1 MRNLKLQ
8 IEYDGTA
15 YAGWQV
21 QNRHR
26 GKTIQQVIEKVLS
39 KILQEKVRLNG
50 SGRTDAGVHASAQVA
65 NFKTGSEIPGLRLRH
80 ALNALL
86 PADISVSIVEDV
98 HPDFHSR
105 FSAKSK
111 AYCYRVLNRAYP
123 SALSRGRV
131 YFCPYPLDLDLM
143 RREAACLLG
152 RHDFS
157 AFCASGS
164 DAKNK
169 SRRIKHICLKK
180 RRGSIIELEIEAD
193 GFLYNMCRSIAGTLI
208 EIGRGRFKEG
218 SMKKILRSK
227 DRRLAGPTAPA
238 EGLYL
243 VKVKY

>member
-1 MRNLKLQ
+1 
-8 IEYDGTA
+8 EYDGTA

-26 GKTIQQVIEKVLS
+26 GKTIQQVIEKALC
-39 KILQEKVRLNG
+39 KILQEKVWLNA
-50 SGRTDAGVHASAQVA
+50 SGRTDAGVHALAQIA
-65 NFKTGSEIPGLRLRH
+65 NFKTNSEIPGLRLRA
-80 ALNALL
+80 ALNSLL
-86 PADISVSIVEDV
+86 PADISVSTVEDV

-111 AYCYRVLNRAYP
+111 VYCYRLLNRVYP

-131 YFCPYPLDLDLM
+131 YFCPYSLDFDLM
-143 RREAACLLG
+143 RREAACLSG

-164 DAKNK
+164 DVKNK
-169 SRRIKHICLKK
+169 IRTIKHISLKK
-180 RRGSIIELEIEAD
+180 RRGSVIELEIEAD
-193 GFLYNMCRSIAGTLI
+193 GFLYNMCRNIAGTLV
-208 EIGRGRFKEG
+208 EIGRGKFARG
-218 SMKKILRSK
+218 AIKKILRSK